1 MLIKPDVQRFAKIKV
16 MGLGG
21 GGSNSLNS
29 MISLQQIDGVDFV
42 AVNTDAQALMSNQS
56 PTKVQIGENLTKG
69 LGSGGDPEVGRQAAE
84 ESTQKIQDVLQ
95 DADMVFLTAGM
106 GGGTG
111 TGSIPIVAQIAKN
124 VGALT
129 VAVVTK
135 PFAFEGT
142 RRMMVAEEGME
153 GLKDKVDALIVIPN
167 QRLLETVEKNMTLQE
182 AFKLADSVLGQGVQG
197 ISDLIT
203 MPGLINVDFAD
214 VKTIMSNAGSALMG
228 IGVAGGENRAAAAA
242 RMAISSP
249 LLEVSIEGAKGVL
262 FNIVGGPD
270 LSMTEVNEAA
280 QIIAQAA
287 DPDAN
292 IIFGA
297 TIKDD
302 QLDQVKIS
310 VIATGFDETRRKL
323 REYVGA
329 GIGSASLGVQPT
341 SWADEEEE
349 GEGEQKV
356 EEEETEKKEERKE
369 EEEDLEIPAFLRSNR

>member
-16 MGLGG
+16 VGLGG

-29 MISLQQIDGVDFV
+29 MISLQQIQSVDFV
-42 AVNTDAQALMSNQS
+42 AVNTDSQALLNNQS

-69 LGSGGDPEVGRQAAE
+69 LGSGGDPEIGLQAAE
-84 ESTQKIQDVLQ
+84 ESSQKLQDVLG
-95 DADMVFLTAGM
+95 DSDMIFLTAGM

-111 TGSIPIVAQIAKN
+111 TGSLPVVAQIARN
-124 VGALT
+124 IGALT

-135 PFAFEGT
+135 PFSFEGT
-142 RRMMVAEEGME
+142 RRMMVAEEGLDK
-153 GLKDKVDALIVIPN
+153 LKDKVDALIIIPN

-203 MPGLINVDFAD
+203 VPGLINVDFAD
-214 VKTIMSNAGSALMG
+214 VKTIMSSAGSALMG
-228 IGVAGGENRAAAAA
+228 IGMAGGENRAAAAA
-242 RMAISSP
+242 RMAIASP

-270 LSMTEVNEAA
+270 LSMAEVNEAA

-297 TIKDD
+297 TIKED

-310 VIATGFDETRRKL
+310 VIATGFDETRRRL
-323 REYVGA
+323 REYVGT
-329 GIGSASLGVQPT
+329 GIGSASLRTQPATFSDTSDDTSVPVQKV
-341 SWADEEEE
+341 SDNQEEE
-349 GEGEQKV
+349 KPA
-356 EEEETEKKEERKE
+356 E